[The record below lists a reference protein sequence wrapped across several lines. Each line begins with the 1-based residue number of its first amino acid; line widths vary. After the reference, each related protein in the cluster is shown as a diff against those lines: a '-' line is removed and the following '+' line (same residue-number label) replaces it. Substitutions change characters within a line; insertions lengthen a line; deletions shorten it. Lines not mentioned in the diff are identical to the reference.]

1 MSVQRTRIVSLLA
14 VPVLLAGAGLTA
26 CSSDGGKP
34 SKIALEAAGVVAAQ
48 PFVQAPGADI
58 QGVKAVPVTGGT
70 TRADA
75 KGAFGG
81 TPGQTHCDRAKLI
94 DQLTQDPVKGK
105 AWAEV
110 RGIAF
115 DKIKDHINGLNE
127 ITLVQ
132 DTLVENHNYQGDGKT
147 VAYLS
152 VLQAGVTILQD
163 DYRNP
168 AVKCNCGNPLGK
180 PEDVDRK
187 GSTYT
192 GTKWERF
199 EVTQITVIEA
209 RTIEEGPLKS
219 VSLVDVRQ
227 PDKAFDR
234 PAKGDGSTDGKPYTL
249 PPQSRPGG
257 SGSPSDAGSG
267 SPSGSASGSASGSPS
282 EPGTGSPSGSPSD
295 SPSGS
300 GSGSASGHGPSSTP
314 SHSSTPSGKGTGG
327 TGSHSPSSGGGHTPS
342 KRPSLPAP
350 SRTGGD
356 SSGGGTHTTPPKSL
370 APPPPTSGHTPGTVP
385 THATTAAPVRTTAV
399 APPPVHT
406 TAVAPPVR
414 TAAPPERRT
423 EAPPARKTE
432 VPPERTAAPPAVSPP
447 APNGH
452 APTGYQ

>member
-1 MSVQRTRIVSLLA
+1 MQRTRIVPLLT

-26 CSSDGGKP
+26 CSSDGAKP
-34 SKIALEAAGVVAAQ
+34 AKIALEAAGVVAAQ

-58 QGVKAVPVTGGT
+58 RGVKATPVNGGT

-105 AWAEV
+105 AWADV

-115 DKIKDHINGLNE
+115 ERIKDHINNLSE
-127 ITLVQ
+127 KTLTQ

-152 VLQAGVTILQD
+152 VLQAGVTILWD
-163 DYRNP
+163 DYGNP

-192 GTKWERF
+192 GNRWEHF

-209 RTIEEGPLKS
+209 RTIEEGPLKE
-219 VSLVDVRQ
+219 VSLVDVRH

-234 PAKGDGSTDGKPYTL
+234 PAKGDGTTDGKPYSL
-249 PPQSRPGG
+249 PSPSPSRPGG
-257 SGSPSDAGSG
+257 SGSPSEPGSG

-282 EPGTGSPSGSPSD
+282 GPGTDSPSD

-300 GSGSASGHGPSSTP
+300 GSASGQGPSSTP
-314 SHSSTPSGKGTGG
+314 SHSATLPGNGTGG
-327 TGSHSPSSGGGHTPS
+327 HNPSSGGGQTASKPPS
-342 KRPSLPAP
+342 HPAP
-350 SRTGGD
+350 SRTGG
-356 SSGGGTHTTPPKSL
+356 SGGGGGGTHTPPPKSL
-370 APPPPTSGHTPGTVP
+370 APPPPASGRTPGTAP
-385 THATTAAPVRTTAV
+385 THATTAAPAHTTAVAPPPDRTTAV
-399 APPPVHT
+399 APPAR
-406 TAVAPPVR
+406 TAAPPER

-423 EAPPARKTE
+423 EAPP
-432 VPPERTAAPPAVSPP
+432 ERTAAPPAVNPP
-447 APNGH
+447 APTGH

>member
-1 MSVQRTRIVSLLA
+1 MSVQRTRIVSLLT

-34 SKIALEAAGVVAAQ
+34 SNIALEAAGLVAAQ
-48 PFVQAPGADI
+48 PFVAAPGPDV
-58 QGVKAVPVTGGT
+58 QGVKAVPLNGST

-75 KGAFGG
+75 RGAFGG
-81 TPGQTHCDRAKLI
+81 TPGMTRCDRAKLI

-105 AWAEV
+105 AWAGV

-115 DKIKDHINGLNE
+115 EKIKDHINGLSE

-152 VLQAGVTILQD
+152 VLQAGVTILRD
-163 DYRNP
+163 DYGTP

-180 PEDVDRK
+180 PDDVDRK

-209 RTIEEGPLKS
+209 RTIEQGPLKS

-234 PAKGDGSTDGKPYTL
+234 PAKGDGSTDGKPYPL
-249 PPQSRPGG
+249 PSPTPSRPGG

-282 EPGTGSPSGSPSD
+282 EPGTGSPSDSPSD

-300 GSGSASGHGPSSTP
+300 GPSSGQGPSSTP
-314 SHSSTPSGKGTGG
+314 SPSATPSGKGTGG
-327 TGSHSPSSGGGHTPS
+327 HSPSSGGGHTAS
-342 KRPSLPAP
+342 KPPSLPAP
-350 SRTGGD
+350 SRTGG
-356 SSGGGTHTTPPKSL
+356 GGGTYTPPQKSI
-370 APPPPTSGHTPGTVP
+370 APPPPTYSRTPGTVP
-385 THATTAAPVRTTAV
+385 THATTAAPAHTTAV
-399 APPPVHT
+399 APPPVRTTAAAPPPAHT

-414 TAAPPERRT
+414 TAAPPERTEAPPERKT
-423 EAPPARKTE
+423 EAPPA
-432 VPPERTAAPPAVSPP
+432 VNPP
-447 APNGH
+447 APTGH
-452 APTGYQ
+452 APTGY

>member
-105 AWAEV
+105 AWADV

-115 DKIKDHINGLNE
+115 DRIKDHINGLNE
-127 ITLVQ
+127 VTLAQ

-163 DYRNP
+163 DYGTP
-168 AVKCNCGNPLGK
+168 SVKCNCGNPLGK

-219 VSLVDVRQ
+219 VSLIDVRQ

-257 SGSPSDAGSG
+257 TGSPSAEGSG

-282 EPGTGSPSGSPSD
+282 EPGTGSPRAPLRTPPPARARRRGRPARPPRRARAPAAPAATARRRPAATRRPSRPR
-295 SPSGS
+295 SRPR
-300 GSGSASGHGPSSTP
+300 
-314 SHSSTPSGKGTGG
+314 
-327 TGSHSPSSGGGHTPS
+327 HTPALALAAALAVAVVRT
-342 KRPSLPAP
+342 RPRRSRSPLRRPRPAIRRAR
-350 SRTGGD
+350 SRRT
-356 SSGGGTHTTPPKSL
+356 
-370 APPPPTSGHTPGTVP
+370 PPPPPPCIRRPWRPHPCT
-385 THATTAAPVRTTAV
+385 
-399 APPPVHT
+399 PPPW
-406 TAVAPPVR
+406 PRP
-414 TAAPPERRT
+414 
-423 EAPPARKTE
+423 
-432 VPPERTAAPPAVSPP
+432 
-447 APNGH
+447 
-452 APTGYQ
+452 

>member
-105 AWAEV
+105 AWADV

-115 DKIKDHINGLNE
+115 DRIKDHINGLNE
-127 ITLVQ
+127 VTLAQ

-163 DYRNP
+163 DYGTP
-168 AVKCNCGNPLGK
+168 SVKCNCGNPLGK

-219 VSLVDVRQ
+219 VSLIDVRQ

-257 SGSPSDAGSG
+257 TGSPSAEGSG

-282 EPGTGSPSGSPSD
+282 EPGTGSPSGSASD

-300 GSGSASGHGPSSTP
+300 GSASRPSGSST
-314 SHSSTPSGKGTGG
+314 SSGKGTGG
-327 TGSHSPSSGGGHTPS
+327 TGSHSPSSSGGHTAS
-342 KRPSLPAP
+342 KPPSLPAP
-350 SRTGGD
+350 THTGGGTGG
-356 SSGGGTHTTPPKSL
+356 STGGGGGTHTTPPKSI

-414 TAAPPERRT
+414 TAAPPERKT
-423 EAPPARKTE
+423 EAPPARRTE
-432 VPPERTAAPPAVSPP
+432 APPERTAAPPAVSPQ
-447 APNGH
+447 APNEH
-452 APTGYQ
+452 APTGY